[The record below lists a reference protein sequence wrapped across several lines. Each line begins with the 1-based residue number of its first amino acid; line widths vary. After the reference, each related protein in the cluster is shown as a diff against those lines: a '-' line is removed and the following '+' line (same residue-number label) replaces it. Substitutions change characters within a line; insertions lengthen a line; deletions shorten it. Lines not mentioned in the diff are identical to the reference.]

1 MLLWTIQTNKQAIAS
16 RNYISLLQNEDVVD
30 ISDISFSKTSLKIV
44 TDCEFILNF
53 RNFVSAWWLVI
64 YYTDLDFSA
73 MAWCFLQLRRLF
85 IVVWS
90 DWNIYMY
97 IIDTHTC
104 VYNPSN
110 PGEKQPI
117 HHQHHQQTVHSD
129 KAHFCWIYGTP
140 YLNQDKFVPHM
151 LPLWLDTL
159 VTSRM
164 VKNTDNCSPLA
175 NC

>member
-1 MLLWTIQTNKQAIAS
+1 MGYHKSS
-16 RNYISLLQNEDVVD
+16 RNELYRCAPSADDVDDGSVA
-30 ISDISFSKTSLKIV
+30 FRL
-44 TDCEFILNF
+44 DC
-53 RNFVSAWWLVI
+53 
-64 YYTDLDFSA
+64 LD
-73 MAWCFLQLRRLF
+73 
-85 IVVWS
+85 
-90 DWNIYMY
+90 Y
-97 IIDTHTC
+97 THTC

-140 YLNQDKFVPHM
+140 YLNQDNFVPHM

-164 VKNTDNCSPLA
+164 VKTLTIALPFQIANHFCFSKHIALTIYIYKIFCMCWLENSSSVQAIFNFFTDFRVIVLQYTNTCTS
-175 NC
+175 